1 MASNPI
7 RRCSIPGCSTEISP
21 RSKLSECPACRA
33 YLVNYLKASP
43 ARVMERRQ
51 KIHLYDSRL
60 QVIMPGDPDELTDA
74 TKLRAPENY
83 KPQSRKGKAVLKQTP
98 RRRAQST
105 RQHEHRMGA

>member
-33 YLVNYLKASP
+33 YLVNYLKATP

-60 QVIMPGDPDELTDA
+60 QVIMPGDPDELSSA

-83 KPQSRKGKAVLKQTP
+83 KPQSRKGKAILKQTP
-98 RRRAQST
+98 RRRAQPHRPT
-105 RQHEHRMGA
+105 EHRPSA